1 MAYLRGK
8 LPSME
13 VCTEEGF
20 GIFPTFV
27 ESFRRQGMDAAVHIE
42 DDIILTRDFVPKME
56 AVIAEH
62 PKHIVQMFSI
72 RKVDLAEGSRW
83 DRDYMM
89 NQCFYVPAGYGPQ
102 IVQFAEAWV
111 ARHPRRGTGRIN
123 PREDF
128 GNDCMLRDFLKAR
141 REAYWLHVPS
151 LVQHRSAKS
160 RLGPRSTKR
169 QSPTFVDPD
178 E

>member
-1 MAYLRGK
+1 
-8 LPSME
+8 ME
-13 VCTEEGF
+13 ICTEEGL
-20 GIFPTFV
+20 GIFLTFV
-27 ESFRRQGMDAAVHIE
+27 ESFRRQGTDAAVHIE
-42 DDIILTRDFVPKME
+42 DDIILTRHFLSKVDA
-56 AVIAEH
+56 AVASH
-62 PKHIVQMFSI
+62 PHHVVQMFSI
-72 RKVDLAEGSRW
+72 RKVDAVEGSRW

-89 NQCFYVPAGYGPQ
+89 NQCFYVPAGLAPQ
-102 IVQFAEAWV
+102 IVQFAEAWL
-111 ARHPRRGTGRIN
+111 ARHPRRGTGPVN

-128 GNDCMLRDFLKAR
+128 GNDCMLRDFLKSR

-178 E
+178 L